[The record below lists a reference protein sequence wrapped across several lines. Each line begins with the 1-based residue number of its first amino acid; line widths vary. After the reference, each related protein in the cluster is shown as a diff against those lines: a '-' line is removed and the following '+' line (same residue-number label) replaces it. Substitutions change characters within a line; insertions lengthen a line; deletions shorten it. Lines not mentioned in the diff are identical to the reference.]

1 MCHSD
6 SACRVHLVKCQL
18 VITCASCQSVNLS
31 SRVHLVKCQLVITC
45 AAQHVLFSTARVT
58 QRKTCGVS
66 RWRHTYTSYMSCPT
80 PLVSKGPVP
89 TMPNVLYAR
98 YVVTVSAPPSQ
109 PQQQI
114 GERPAVRLYTDVF
127 RPDVETLNT
136 ARYTYTPSYTF
147 IPLPLPLCTS
157 LDPRYT
163 RNPTPPT
170 SPHAPEQEDAA
181 SSVAALCCT
190 LVALWERPG
199 AHAQGLSRAAHT
211 RISLLHRCCIPL
223 ARAHA

>member
-98 YVVTVSAPPSQ
+98 YVVTVSAPPPQ

-114 GERPAVRLYTDVF
+114 GERPAVRLYTTA
-127 RPDVETLNT
+127 TLYT

-170 SPHAPEQEDAA
+170 SPHAPEHEDAA

>member
-1 MCHSD
+1 MLPHVPFRLRLS
-6 SACRVHLVKCQL
+6 
-18 VITCASCQSVNLS
+18 CASCQVSTCHHV
-31 SRVHLVKCQLVITC
+31 RC
-45 AAQHVLFSTARVT
+45 AARALQHSTCHTRQDVW
-58 QRKTCGVS
+58 CVS
-66 RWRHTYTSYMSCPT
+66 LASYIYVIYVVPCTLSVKSHTFMSYMSCPT

-114 GERPAVRLYTDVF
+114 GERPAVRLYTTA
-127 RPDVETLNT
+127 TLYT

>member
-1 MCHSD
+1 MCILS
-6 SACRVHLVKCQL
+6 
-18 VITCASCQSVNLS
+18 SVNLS
-31 SRVHLVKCQLVITC
+31 SRALRSTC
-45 AAQHVLFSTARVT
+45 SSAQHVSHNARRVV
-58 QRKTCGVS
+58 CLAGVN
-66 RWRHTYTSYMSCPT
+66 TYTSYYMSCPT
-80 PLVSKGPVP
+80 PLMSKGPVP

-114 GERPAVRLYTDVF
+114 GERPAVRLYTDVL
-127 RPDVETLNT
+127 RPATLYT

-163 RNPTPPT
+163 RYPTPPT

>member
-6 SACRVHLVKCQL
+6 SAC
-18 VITCASCQSVNLS
+18 
-31 SRVHLVKCQLVITC
+31 RVHLVKCQLVITC

-98 YVVTVSAPPSQ
+98 YVVTVSAPPPQ

-114 GERPAVRLYTDVF
+114 GERPAVRLYTDVL
-127 RPDVETLNT
+127 RPATLYT

-163 RNPTPPT
+163 RYPTPPT